1 MRDDPTASPEPVP
14 AEPSPAAPAEPR
26 PATPRLPRQ
35 RWRLVL
41 ARAED
46 APEQSQRDLA
56 ASWEAAIVASGL
68 PLAWSE
74 GATPRPRISF
84 GAPLPVGMAA
94 NGELVDL
101 VLTERLPVWQVREA
115 LTAATP
121 PGWRL
126 VDLGDVWLGG
136 PPLAGRVVAADHRIE
151 LAAPGPAVPGRPP
164 EGPSA
169 DLVAAACRSLLSARR
184 IPRERTKGS
193 GVVTYDL
200 RPLVA
205 DVRVEDPGPPVVLA
219 LRTRLHPELG
229 TGRPE
234 EVVAELASTV
244 GAPLEVASIVRER
257 LILAED
263 LV

>member
-1 MRDDPTASPEPVP
+1 MRDDSTASPDP
-14 AEPSPAAPAEPR
+14 AGPRDAPDARPAAPS
-26 PATPRLPRQ
+26 RLPRQ

-41 ARAED
+41 ARAGD

-94 NGELVDL
+94 HGELIDL

-115 LTAATP
+115 LAAATP

-151 LAAPGPAVPGRPP
+151 LAASAPVVPGGPP
-164 EGPSA
+164 AGPSA
-169 DLVAAACRSLLSARR
+169 DLLAAACRSLLSARR
-184 IPRERTKGS
+184 IERERAKGA

-219 LRTRLHPELG
+219 VRTRLHPELG

-234 EVVAELASTV
+234 EVVAALASTV

-257 LILAED
+257 LILADD